1 MDTSDRAGAVTDRV
15 PGEVEPTTKLLV
27 KGGGEGGS
35 YLRSFS
41 RLEIPSPQYLAKAR
55 GTSASRS

>member
-27 KGGGEGGS
+27 KGRGGS

>member
-27 KGGGEGGS
+27 KGGGGS